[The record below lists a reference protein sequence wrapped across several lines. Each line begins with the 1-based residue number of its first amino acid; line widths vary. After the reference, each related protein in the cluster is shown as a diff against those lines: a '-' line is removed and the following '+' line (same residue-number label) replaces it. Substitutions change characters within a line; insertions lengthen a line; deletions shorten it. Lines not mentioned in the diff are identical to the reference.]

1 MLSGLWS
8 DGTGGIKGAKM
19 GITQMAQRIKQIHPD
34 YVLIFK
40 VGAFCNFKNANNK
53 TKERGKK
60 NGTKKNAKKQ

>member
-1 MLSGLWS
+1 
-8 DGTGGIKGAKM
+8 M